1 MGKIR
6 LATTLRDI
14 AVDLSLGNGTPEQ
27 VSALYEA
34 ISMIEKPYKWA
45 KVQDNR
51 EELRRMSRQLDA
63 ISTVC
68 QKMADKLADFTVD
81 APTGPYLEA
90 TLNSRREGEN
100 LLWDAF
106 DSILHP
112 SYYERISRND
122 A

>member
-1 MGKIR
+1 MGKIK

-27 VSALYEA
+27 VAALYEA
-34 ISMIEKPYKWA
+34 IGMIEKPYNWPA
-45 KVQDNR
+45 VEDNR

-68 QKMADKLADFTVD
+68 QKMADKIADFTVD
-81 APTGPYLEA
+81 KPVGPYTQA
-90 TLNSRREGEN
+90 ALNTRRETDN

-112 SYYERISRND
+112 SYYQRMNRD